1 MSLHDVLETLPPG
14 ASAMG
19 AVALMAIVALV
30 VTCWARRRRR
40 GPGGVA
46 GIGRRGGLL
55 GDRAGRLRSK
65 RIQASRSHAIR
76 SAGAVPVV
84 PPPIVGPMAF
94 GPASGVRSRN
104 VPDSGRDDPVDDP
117 VDPFSPEATTLRA
130 EALAAR
136 DRHLLHGTADTQ
148 AVPLEQRYETDAWVR
163 ARVVGRSGRP
173 EFLTLH
179 VAATGVADGQ
189 RMLVVDEGDGKEF
202 APIAAADVDTVVD
215 LATSRPINDVWSWLT
230 AGAKPPSVIMLP
242 ARRLS
247 SQNE

>member
-1 MSLHDVLETLPPG
+1 
-14 ASAMG
+14 
-19 AVALMAIVALV
+19 MAIVALV

-40 GPGGVA
+40 GPGGAA
-46 GIGRRGGLL
+46 GTGPRGGLL
-55 GDRAGRLRSK
+55 GDRAGQLRSK
-65 RIQASRSHAIR
+65 RIQATRSHAIR

-84 PPPIVGPMAF
+84 PPPIVGAMAF
-94 GPASGVRSRN
+94 GPARGVRSRY
-104 VPDSGRDDPVDDP
+104 VPNSGHDDPVDDP
-117 VDPFSPEATTLRA
+117 VDPFSPEAIMLRA

-136 DRHLLHGTADTQ
+136 DRHLRHGSSLAPTA
-148 AVPLEQRYETDAWVR
+148 PLEQRYETDAWVR

-189 RMLVVDEGDGKEF
+189 RMLVVDEGDGKEL
-202 APIAAADVDTVVD
+202 ASIAAADVDTVVD
-215 LATSRPINDVWSWLT
+215 LATSRRINDVWSWLT

-242 ARRLS
+242 ARRVS